1 VPRIDFDALSWIAD
15 EISRSLQAAR
25 TLVAACTTHFDPANL
40 REAQTHLFAA
50 KSVLE
55 VAAIEPL
62 PRFLALL
69 EKAIDTLF
77 DAPDLS
83 SAALATV
90 ERALVAV
97 ENLWYELTHHHR
109 WQPLRLRDP
118 YLALAQYVK
127 ETHAHPADLW
137 PFPLPKPG
145 GTPQIRSSE
154 AEEAARTKLRHRFT
168 RSLARWLK
176 TGDPVALLPA
186 REALVGRL
194 VLDAGRDDE
203 PLWIAATAFVE
214 ALIRKQL
221 DRDPESQRLLRLLQR
236 AQKGPLTAESRLTLF
251 RQLLLPLAAS
261 APQTRLQRLIHQYWH
276 PHDWLQDAELPLP
289 ERPLIELDQ
298 ALIAATQ
305 HAQALWEQEAP
316 WPERIE
322 ALFAVARALYDRPD
336 SEIQALAAALET
348 FAQQLPDAATTDPQR
363 SLLLATTLLA
373 LERDAQAG
381 TLTAA
386 QCRPLVTQWQAAR
399 SGQQSRTDAP
409 TLVESDG
416 SLAQA
421 LDAEVIQLCG
431 EIEHALDTFWRTPDA
446 TLPLKAIK
454 KALDQLAAI
463 CVVSDHTA
471 LLSEIDAVR
480 DWLQTVAAGK
490 QRFDPQ
496 NPLIAKIATWAQR
509 ISQPALPRDSEPN
522 PDPIPWDRLF
532 PQHPASVPATEATA
546 TDATQSKQVP
556 VPPHEPRA
564 EAHEP
569 LTDVPQPAPSA
580 SPVVTAHDPSAADT
594 KADETA
600 ELRAIFLAEC
610 DEILAAM
617 GAARAQLEQQPT
629 NRDALTQWRR
639 QVHTLKGSSRIVGL
653 TQLGETAWEVEQT
666 LNHCLRHTDFVPSA
680 DFLAFLANAENAFAQ
695 AAATI
700 AQSGEDLP
708 VPIAELVEAAQ
719 RWRATPRSE
728 SEAAKS
734 QPTTSCAESD
744 AERGETATPEPVAPQ
759 SQEPP
764 TSAKEE
770 HAPHPDWHTID
781 FEPEAAATSEPVPS
795 QPAPPQP
802 DRYFTFGNRKV
813 SRAIFEIFRTEA
825 REHLATLARFLHD
838 PETPSDAVVR
848 AAHTLA
854 SICGTAQIPEMHD
867 LARAWELRLLAMQRA
882 GAAPNDQDLT
892 VFHAVHSALHND
904 LVTVEDGKI
913 PPRRDELIATL
924 ETPPAAAP
932 EPSAVATSAVPA
944 EAPAAASSAGT
955 PETPAAATP
964 SAVSPAPNPEPDLA
978 PKTEPSGE
986 TQDHLDAA
994 LLPIFA
1000 EEGRDLFAQ
1009 LEAALEH
1016 LPEPDSA
1023 QPETFEPILRLLHT
1037 LKGSARMAGAL
1048 ALGDRIHQIEQ
1059 HLKETPVAIAQRTL
1073 PELVAAAR
1081 AHFLQLLTQPT
1092 EPSAEAAPD
1101 ARPITLPTDA
1111 PETET
1116 PLGTTAVLPMT
1127 LRIPA
1132 PTIDRWV
1139 NELSE
1144 IAIQRARAESE
1155 LVTLR
1160 QAATDLT
1167 ENVQRLRHHLRELEI
1182 QAEAQ
1187 LQARI
1192 QVAETQHTE
1201 FDPLEMDRYTR
1212 LQELTRILA
1221 EGIADVGTLQQA
1233 IVRTVDAAEVSLHRQ
1248 SRQTRDL
1255 QAEITALRAVPVAT
1269 LHERFTRIVAQTAE
1283 TLGKRVE
1290 FALVGGETRVDRA
1303 AIERLTPALEH
1314 LLRNAVAHGIE
1325 PPDERQARNKPPTGR
1340 ITLTV
1345 QATQGETQWVLTDDG
1360 RGLDAERI
1368 AAKAREKGWIAPG
1381 EIPTENELLR
1391 FIFRSGFSTAD
1402 TVSPIAGRGV
1412 GLDVVQAEIAALGGR
1427 IDVASERGRGVR
1439 FQIRIPTELALTQL
1453 LLVVG
1458 HGRRWGIP
1466 TEWIVH
1472 TQQLKA
1478 DVLEPLLAAGTIEHL
1493 GETYPLVGLHT
1504 LIAAPEP
1511 ARAGRHWVI
1520 FTRIGDERI
1529 AIWVEAIAG
1538 RQELAAKPT
1547 GPFLRRVGGILGAV
1561 LLPDGEITLILHP
1574 TQLLRTA
1581 RHATTRQRTA
1591 ESASAT
1597 VRAATADDASSAVHE
1612 AHHAAPLVLVVDD
1625 SLTVRRLTQRLLE
1638 RQGYRVLTAKD
1649 GQDALEKL
1657 EDAAPAAILSDIEM
1671 PRMDGFE
1678 LLRHLRTHPTTRDT
1692 PVIMITSRLAEKHRT
1707 HAFELGATDYLGK
1720 PYQEETLLALLAQHA
1735 PLSARAAG

>member
-1 VPRIDFDALSWIAD
+1 M
-15 EISRSLQAAR
+15 
-25 TLVAACTTHFDPANL
+25 
-40 REAQTHLFAA
+40 
-50 KSVLE
+50 LE
-55 VAAIEPL
+55 
-62 PRFLALL
+62 
-69 EKAIDTLF
+69 
-77 DAPDLS
+77 
-83 SAALATV
+83 
-90 ERALVAV
+90 
-97 ENLWYELTHHHR
+97 
-109 WQPLRLRDP
+109 
-118 YLALAQYVK
+118 
-127 ETHAHPADLW
+127 
-137 PFPLPKPG
+137 
-145 GTPQIRSSE
+145 
-154 AEEAARTKLRHRFT
+154 
-168 RSLARWLK
+168 
-176 TGDPVALLPA
+176 
-186 REALVGRL
+186 
-194 VLDAGRDDE
+194 AGRDDE

-221 DRDPESQRLLRLLQR
+221 HRDNESQRLLRLLQR
-236 AQKGPLTAESRLTLF
+236 AQKELLTAESRLALF
-251 RQLLLPLAAS
+251 RQLLLPLAAV
-261 APQTRLQRLIHQYWH
+261 APQTRLQRLIHQYWR
-276 PHDWLQDAELPLP
+276 PRDWLQDAALPLP
-289 ERPLIELDQ
+289 EQPLIELDQ
-298 ALIAATQ
+298 ALVAAAQ
-305 HAQALWEQEAP
+305 HAQTLWEEEAA

-336 SEIQALAAALET
+336 PEIQALAAALEA
-348 FAQQLPDAATTDPQR
+348 FAQQLPDAAATDPAR
-363 SLLLATTLLA
+363 ALLLATTLLA
-373 LERDAQAG
+373 LKQDAQAG

-386 QCRPLVTQWQAAR
+386 RCRPLVDEWHAAL
-399 SGQQSRTDAP
+399 SGQQPHTGAP
-409 TLVESDG
+409 AWVESDE
-416 SLAQA
+416 SLTQT
-421 LDAEVIQLCG
+421 LTAEVTQLCG
-431 EIEHALDTFWRTPDA
+431 EIEHALDTFWRTPEA
-446 TLPLKAIK
+446 TLPLDAIK

-463 CVVSDHTA
+463 CVVTDHTA

-480 DWLQTVAAGK
+480 TWLQTVAAGK

-496 NPLIAKIATWAQR
+496 NPLIAQIATWGQR
-509 ISQPALPRDSEPN
+509 ISQPAPPSESEPH
-522 PDPIPWDRLF
+522 PTPIPWDRLF
-532 PQHPASVPATEATA
+532 PQHLASLLATDATA
-546 TDATQSKQVP
+546 TDAVQPTLEP
-556 VPPHEPRA
+556 APPHEPRS
-564 EAHEP
+564 EADE
-569 LTDVPQPAPSA
+569 TTRDAPQPEPSA
-580 SPVVTAHDPSAADT
+580 TPVATADDT
-594 KADETA
+594 RASETDSDETA

-617 GAARAQLEQQPT
+617 HEARAQLERQPT
-629 NRDALTQWRR
+629 HRDALTQWRR

-666 LNHCLRHTDFVPSA
+666 LNHCLRHPDFVPSA
-680 DFLAFLANAENAFAQ
+680 DFLAFLAGAENAFAQ
-695 AAATI
+695 AATTI

-708 VPIAELVEAAQ
+708 APIAELVEAAQ

-728 SEAAKS
+728 SEGAPP
-734 QPTTSCAESD
+734 QPTPPHAASGAAPRE
-744 AERGETATPEPVAPQ
+744 APTPERVAPQ
-759 SQEPP
+759 SQEPSTP
-764 TSAKEE
+764 AE
-770 HAPHPDWHTID
+770 AAFGQHPDWHAID
-781 FEPEAAATSEPVPS
+781 FEPEAAAAPQPVPS

-802 DRYFTFGNRKV
+802 DRYFTFGDRKV
-813 SRAIFEIFRTEA
+813 SRTIFEIFRTEA
-825 REHLATLARFLHD
+825 REHLASLARFLHD

-882 GAAPNDQDLT
+882 GEAPNDQDLT
-892 VFHAVHSALHND
+892 LFHAVHTALHTD

-913 PPRRDELIATL
+913 PPRRDDLIATL

-932 EPSAVATSAVPA
+932 EPSAAATSAVPSEAPIVATFAVPA
-944 EAPAAASSAGT
+944 EAPAAASSEGT
-955 PETPAAATP
+955 PETPSAALP
-964 SAVSPAPNPEPDLA
+964 SAVSLEPHQEPSRQPE
-978 PKTEPSGE
+978 TEPSGE
-986 TQDHLDAA
+986 TEDHLDTA

-1009 LEAALEH
+1009 LEAALAQ
-1016 LPEPDSA
+1016 LPEPA
-1023 QPETFEPILRLLHT
+1023 AARPETFEPILRLLHT

-1059 HLKETPVAIAQRTL
+1059 HLKEAPLTTAQHAL
-1073 PELVAAAR
+1073 PDLIAAAR

-1092 EPSAEAAPD
+1092 EPPAAAHPETQ
-1101 ARPITLPTDA
+1101 PLTPPTDEPKTEA
-1111 PETET
+1111 P
-1116 PLGTTAVLPMT
+1116 LAASAVLPMT

-1160 QAATDLT
+1160 QAANDLT

-1192 QVAETQHTE
+1192 QVAETHHTE

-1221 EGIADVGTLQQA
+1221 EGIADVGTLQQS

-1269 LHERFTRIVAQTAE
+1269 LYERFTRLVAQTAE

-1290 FALVGGETRVDRA
+1290 FALFGGETRVDRA
-1303 AIERLTPALEH
+1303 ALERLTPALEH

-1325 PPDERQARNKPPTGR
+1325 TPAERQALGKSPTGR

-1345 QATQGETQWVLTDDG
+1345 YATQGETQWTLADDG

-1368 AAKAREKGWIAPG
+1368 AAKAREKGWLAPN
-1381 EIPTENELLR
+1381 ESPTESELLR

-1402 TVSPIAGRGV
+1402 TVSQIAGRGV

-1427 IDVASERGRGVR
+1427 IDVASEPGRGVR

-1453 LLVVG
+1453 LLVTG

-1472 TQQLKA
+1472 TQQFKA
-1478 DVLEPLLAAGTIEHL
+1478 EALESLWAAGTIEHR

-1511 ARAGRHWVI
+1511 AREGRHWVI
-1520 FTRIGDERI
+1520 LTRIGDERI
-1529 AIWVEAIAG
+1529 AMWVEAIAG

-1574 TQLLRTA
+1574 TQLFQTA
-1581 RHATTRQRTA
+1581 RQTTAQQPRA
-1591 ESASAT
+1591 AHASAR
-1597 VRAATADDASSAVHE
+1597 RAATPSGAQSDTTPE
-1612 AHHAAPLVLVVDD
+1612 TQRAAPLILVVDD

-1649 GQDALEKL
+1649 GQEALEKL
-1657 EDAAPAAILSDIEM
+1657 QDAAPAAILSDIEM

-1678 LLRHLRTHPTTRDT
+1678 LLRHLRAHPTTRNT

-1720 PYQEETLLALLAQHA
+1720 PYQEETLLALLARHA
-1735 PLSARAAG
+1735 PLSAPAAG